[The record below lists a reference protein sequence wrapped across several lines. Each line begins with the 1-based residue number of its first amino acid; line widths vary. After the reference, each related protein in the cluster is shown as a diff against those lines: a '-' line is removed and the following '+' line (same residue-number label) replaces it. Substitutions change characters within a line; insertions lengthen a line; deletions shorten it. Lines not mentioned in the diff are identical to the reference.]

1 MGKGST
7 TFTKYFQ
14 PQDETLKTTVTNG
27 LQGVSVNSL
36 KLACGRIL
44 GPYSL

>member
-14 PQDETLKTTVTNG
+14 PQDETLETTVTHG
-27 LQGVSVNSL
+27 LQEVSVNSL
-36 KLACGRIL
+36 KLAGSRIL